1 MATDWKKFIKETQQQ
16 SAGSG
21 SNEWKNFVAQEKTK
35 ANYNNTLKQIKD
47 LTGLEADLETQQ
59 SSFERNWNDVQNT
72 NQVYAK
78 AIQYFSKMQSVSNE
92 LKRDASGYKKL
103 MGDKAY
109 NDLLKSF
116 DEVLKN
122 QDVDLKAIMERGKFY
137 TTFKTADEY
146 NTAVKNQGYAEKY
159 KNRTYQQISDFI
171 KSDDYNTMRRRGLID
186 ESEAKWL
193 RNQKY
198 ALGTSTQLQKELD
211 SIEDLLKK
219 AESIKKT
226 KDSVTVSNMGNE
238 FNPQKSIMP
247 GKSDVAKANENFE
260 NQIKALGYKNVEQFN
275 NDIENKKTTAD
286 ILKTVIAQKKQI
298 ESFNQKW
305 GGIKVEENYQPKINE
320 NETDSYYIA
329 INQITP
335 KALKSKTIKKHSK
348 SALIYDRMVTN
359 ADYFAEMEP
368 EEKNKYN
375 KIYETKGITTANQYA
390 DDLIS
395 LALDKRLNKKVM
407 QKNYDFTSKNIFNA
421 AVGSIASVGESLG
434 SGIEYVTN
442 LLKGETDRRV
452 LSATRAQGL
461 REGTK
466 SHWDSDVWDFVY
478 DTTMSGIDS
487 AAGMALSVAVPYLG
501 EALLG
506 GSAAAHTFNNA
517 LDRGVPQGDAVL
529 SSLAAGV
536 AESLFEHVSIGTVLK
551 GGKITAGWTKKGLL
565 QATKKT
571 LVDMGVNFSEETL
584 TEISNVITD
593 RLINGELS
601 NYDISVRDY
610 YMQGLSPED
619 AKRKAAED
627 VGTQIGM
634 AGLSGMLMGFGFG
647 TIGSTYGLTKSQM
660 LNSKAGSN
668 VVKNGE
674 VEALKTLAKDSGI
687 AEIQKAAEKIDKNSK
702 PSKIGYVFNS
712 LLEEYSK
719 NSIQQLTTA
728 LLENGATERGS
739 NSAKGWATQILK
751 NVVSPSNKEAIKQEI
766 ALRVNKLT
774 GDVYANFVD
783 NGKYGGDALLNLLE
797 IGEDAPTGIG
807 TQSEVKTGNTVINDQ
822 GVEVPVAADGEGAAV
837 GPVMGDTVKGIAA
850 APRSGE
856 IRTITEA
863 YKQGVAENLEKQR
876 PNPKTAKAEAETK
889 GKTEEEIYF
898 EEYFAKEKQITPEE
912 EQILKDFAKANG
924 LKVEFTDKAVDGKA
938 YGRYADGT
946 IVISRYA
953 KKPMRALFKHEFSHS
968 VENAKGYAKFQEYV
982 LEKSNAFKQWLNLKG
997 YGKWSELSDKITETY
1012 KKDKVK
1018 YDNAYAAAKAD
1029 IVADFVGD
1037 VLFGEVVDAKGNP
1050 IKLDTNF
1057 LVELKKNDRNL
1068 FQRFVEWVHSILK
1081 RLTTKGVVNK
1091 DIVKLEQK
1099 FKRLVE
1105 QARQQRAKGEGEKS
1119 EGEYVLAREVNE
1131 ATQKVGVEYDAETES
1146 VAPQY
1151 SLATWLDSD
1160 YVKDRNNAAQEIS
1173 NAIGVS
1179 KKTAIKYINSI
1190 NSIAKIIADD
1200 RVRLDYDAATGKT
1213 SFVSNVEYGGSI
1225 DFSTLCQ
1232 KRKWLTGTFSAIQRE
1247 LKNSALTA
1255 SEVLKIRNMLK
1266 EKGIEVSCGL
1276 CYVEGSRAEMGV
1288 FAKQFIER
1296 YKKTNPQYTPDM
1308 VDVNTPE
1315 GVEALRVN
1323 HPEVYEAYEKFWNNK
1338 GVLNEGDSVLFASQ
1352 RKPKLYSVR
1361 TDYKHEILDKFKSED
1376 NVVEKNQN
1384 GGLRIQSFSDFEIVH
1399 LIDMMQVIM
1408 DMSRVGLAGQAYTKV
1423 PDFALA
1429 LGDTGLKINLS
1440 LIAKGVDA
1448 NGSLIFDDVEG
1459 MPIDTA
1465 MRLRNMYS
1473 KNVGTILVIFNDA
1486 QLKAALKDDRVDFII
1501 PFHRS
1506 QWKRSQYAE
1515 LGLPKDTKDYTYM
1528 QNERYIKPVYYTTR
1542 KGTQGKRKATNY
1554 MPIKDYW
1561 DFNKSGKENAESY
1574 LKLCAENN
1582 KRPKFYKLLV
1592 DNKDGSYSLQ
1602 PDGSTDGYWKLLID
1616 FKMYDNTGK
1625 GSPQTPVKPTF
1636 NMKESMRMLEEY
1648 KGDHASFP
1656 ADQETVDAFVKE
1668 YKSKHK
1674 LDNFTESN
1682 RGKIEVKDDYDVGS
1696 YSLPDLDTEYMKA
1709 VESGDTENADIKYSL
1724 PEIDNEGNKLS
1735 EGQRRFFDKSKLT
1748 DEQGNLLRLYH
1759 GSRNGGFTKFSAK
1772 YSDDGITLFLTPSR
1786 ELAGTYTDSM
1796 DTIKLPEGKKGLAR
1810 MFETGT
1816 DKGKGQSG
1824 IYEVYANA
1832 KNPYILECNGEWWNR
1847 LPFTEKLKGKTIFD
1861 SENTL
1866 DPNTNTFKTKV
1877 TIDGKVYEKT
1887 FDLNHIVEKV
1897 KKVQENYSEGINKEV
1912 HFKYDFADLSTP
1924 EIFEYYRTFANE
1936 TIAEELKRQA
1946 NLSMYLRD
1954 GITKTFKTVYDNKTG
1969 DYTEL
1974 NTRFVGKWA
1983 KEKGYDSVWFKN
1995 VRDTGAVSQTVA
2007 KDSIN
2012 DVVIVFDSSQ
2022 IKSVDNLE
2030 PTKNKDIRYSLP
2042 DDGIPKIA
2050 RGKSYKE
2057 LDALVKEGKITSDE
2071 AFKALGEENGTMP
2084 KGENPKVDV
2093 NVPEKVSKTK
2103 NVNQFMRNV
2112 LESGHLDAN
2121 MTEREK
2127 RNIIS
2132 GARTYNPISDKA
2144 ALDKAEKK
2152 IKADVNGAVQEW
2164 ENAINGNRRITKY
2177 EIALGEQ
2184 LLVQAAETGNAND
2197 VTRYVAELAEL
2208 GTQLGQDIQA
2218 LRLLKKMTGMGQLY
2232 YVTRAVARLNKDIES
2247 RYGEKHKIVEIDP
2260 NLANI
2265 LANAKSEA
2273 EIDDVVKDLIKDVA
2287 SQVESSW
2294 VDKFNSWRYLAMLG
2308 NPRTHFRNIVGNAV
2322 FMPAVGTKNK
2332 IAAIMETMFV
2342 DKENRTKTFGF
2353 LKPEYKDFATE
2364 DFKKVEEIIKGGGK
2378 MNPADQIRDQMKV
2391 YNSKAFAW
2399 LEGVR
2404 QFNFNALE
2412 TEDGWFLKGHYIRAL
2427 GGAMQARGLDVNN
2440 IKPAQLEELRTYA
2453 IKEAQK
2459 ATYRDA
2465 SHFAQTLNKL
2475 AHPGKDAN
2483 LLSKA
2488 AGVAVE
2494 GLLPF
2499 KKTPINILKR
2509 GIEYS
2514 PIGIAT
2520 SIADAVI
2527 AAKKGQYSGTQFIDG
2542 LSSGLTGTGIMLLG
2556 AFFWSIGWISGGM
2569 DYDDEDALERLA
2581 GKQPYALKVGDY
2593 TFTIDFA
2600 APAVLPFMVGAE
2612 TAKILNGKGNDDAIG
2627 FFDAIAAM
2635 GAPMTELSMLQGLND
2650 AIETIA
2656 YSDNK
2661 MGDFATNI
2669 FASYFSQYVPT
2680 IGGQIART
2688 FDSTRRTNFVD
2699 KNSPF
2704 PKIIQ
2709 TTYQKALGKIPGA
2722 ENTKVPYIDAWGR
2735 TEEND
2740 NFLLRAFENFVSPGY
2755 ISKVTDDSVN
2765 NELAKIYTDT
2775 GESGVIPK
2783 RASTSF
2789 EVSGERVN
2797 LNADEYVQYATDKGQ
2812 YSRKYLEEIMSS
2824 DLYNG
2829 LSSDGKAEAI
2839 AFLFSYANAKA
2850 KSNVSDYDYRE
2861 VSTYKTAAKLEDAG
2875 ISPASYA
2882 VAKFAMSKENA
2893 DTDGS
2898 GSVTK
2903 SEKQKALRDAGFSS
2917 RDANK
2922 ILNINKK

>member
-1 MATDWKKFIKETQQQ
+1 M
-16 SAGSG
+16 S
-21 SNEWKNFVAQEKTK
+21 
-35 ANYNNTLKQIKD
+35 KQISLKEAFKMIEKED
-47 LTGLEADLETQQ
+47 PQTTRLTDLEKSISNYGNAWQ
-59 SSFERNWNDVQNT
+59 SKENTAALQKKIHFE
-72 NQVYAK
+72 
-78 AIQYFSKMQSVSNE
+78 KMRAAFNSDDK
-92 LKRDASGYKKL
+92 LIKKL
-103 MGDKAY
+103 DDFQKNIDAQFKLY
-109 NDLLKSF
+109 SKFKS
-116 DEVLKN
+116 
-122 QDVDLKAIMERGKFY
+122 
-137 TTFKTADEY
+137 ADEY
-146 NTAVKNQGYAEKY
+146 NIAVKNQGYAEKY

-186 ESEAKWL
+186 ESEAQWL

-226 KDSVTVSNMGNE
+226 KGSVTVSNMGNE

-247 GKSDVAKANENFE
+247 DKSDVAKANESFE
-260 NQIKALGYKNVEQFN
+260 NQIKALGYKSVEQFN

-348 SALIYDRMVTN
+348 SALINDRIVTN
-359 ADYFAEMEP
+359 SDYFAEMEP

-395 LALDKRLNKKVM
+395 LALDKRLNEKVM
-407 QKNYDFTSKNIFNA
+407 QKNYDFTSKNGFNA
-421 AVGSIASVGESLG
+421 VVGSIASVGESLG

-487 AAGMALSVAVPYLG
+487 ASGMALSVAVPYLG

-571 LVDMGVNFSEETL
+571 FVDMGVNFSEETL

-610 YMQGLSPED
+610 YMQGMSPED

-719 NSIQQLTTA
+719 NSTQQLTTA

-822 GVEVPVAADGEGAAV
+822 GVEVPVAADGEDAAV
-837 GPVMGDTVKGIAA
+837 GPVMGDTVKGIASD
-850 APRSGE
+850 PRSGE

-912 EQILKDFAKANG
+912 EQILKDFAKENG

-938 YGRYADGT
+938 YGKYADGT

-968 VENAKGYAKFQEYV
+968 VENAKGYAKFQEYM

-1099 FKRLVE
+1099 FKRLAE
-1105 QARQQRAKGEGEKS
+1105 QARQKRAKGESEKS
-1119 EGEYVLAREVNE
+1119 QTGEAD
-1131 ATQKVGVEYDAETES
+1131 G
-1146 VAPQY
+1146 QY
-1151 SLATWLDSD
+1151 SLAEDGVKDQIKNNATELNSMDVAATLDEHKIFTSKQDVAEWALSKFEKIGFKVNRNGFGEIILDKKRITKGLRYLKTNEERLALALLPDVLSKGIEIDSHPKHKGRTYDTFTFAAPVMINGQRGNMAVVVRREEKNYYKVHRLLLPDGTQFFLDEKRDTAERAGGVDNNSGLSPTDNVSKPSIPNSTENVKQKQLDIILKNNPANSD
-1160 YVKDRNNAAQEIS
+1160 YVTWIR
-1173 NAIGVS
+1173 
-1179 KKTAIKYINSI
+1179 
-1190 NSIAKIIADD
+1190 
-1200 RVRLDYDAATGKT
+1200 
-1213 SFVSNVEYGGSI
+1213 SI
-1225 DFSTLCQ
+1225 DDIHTLQ
-1232 KRKWLTGTFSAIQRE
+1232 ETLEMSDWAEYDEFNPDYSKQDALDAI
-1247 LKNSALTA
+1247 
-1255 SEVLKIRNMLK
+1255 
-1266 EKGIEVSCGL
+1266 EKG
-1276 CYVEGSRAEMGV
+1276 
-1288 FAKQFIER
+1288 K
-1296 YKKTNPQYTPDM
+1296 
-1308 VDVNTPE
+1308 
-1315 GVEALRVN
+1315 
-1323 HPEVYEAYEKFWNNK
+1323 
-1338 GVLNEGDSVLFASQ
+1338 
-1352 RKPKLYSVR
+1352 
-1361 TDYKHEILDKFKSED
+1361 
-1376 NVVEKNQN
+1376 
-1384 GGLRIQSFSDFEIVH
+1384 
-1399 LIDMMQVIM
+1399 
-1408 DMSRVGLAGQAYTKV
+1408 
-1423 PDFALA
+1423 
-1429 LGDTGLKINLS
+1429 
-1440 LIAKGVDA
+1440 
-1448 NGSLIFDDVEG
+1448 
-1459 MPIDTA
+1459 
-1465 MRLRNMYS
+1465 
-1473 KNVGTILVIFNDA
+1473 ILVYSSKPISQGIFVTPS
-1486 QLKAALKDDRVDFII
+1486 RM
-1501 PFHRS
+1501 
-1506 QWKRSQYAE
+1506 E
-1515 LGLPKDTKDYTYM
+1515 
-1528 QNERYIKPVYYTTR
+1528 
-1542 KGTQGKRKATNY
+1542 
-1554 MPIKDYW
+1554 
-1561 DFNKSGKENAESY
+1561 AESY
-1574 LKLCAENN
+1574 SGDGKVYKKLVNIEDVA
-1582 KRPKFYKLLV
+1582 
-1592 DNKDGSYSLQ
+1592 
-1602 PDGSTDGYWKLLID
+1602 WID
-1616 FKMYDNTGK
+1616 
-1625 GSPQTPVKPTF
+1625 PTQGQF
-1636 NMKESMRMLEEY
+1636 AK
-1648 KGDHASFP
+1648 
-1656 ADQETVDAFVKE
+1656 V
-1668 YKSKHK
+1668 
-1674 LDNFTESN
+1674 
-1682 RGKIEVKDDYDVGS
+1682 EVKDDYDVGS
-1696 YSLPDLDTEYMKA
+1696 YSLPDLDS
-1709 VESGDTENADIKYSL
+1709 SGQ
-1724 PEIDNEGNKLS
+1724 KLS
-1735 EGQRRFFDKSKLT
+1735 AGQRRFFDKSKLT

-1759 GSRNGGFTKFSAK
+1759 GTKNGGFTKFSAK

-1786 ELAGTYTDSM
+1786 ELAGTYTDSN
-1796 DTIKLPEGKKGLAR
+1796 DTVKLPEIKKGLAR

-1832 KNPYILECNGEWWNR
+1832 KKPYILDCDGASWNK
-1847 LPFTEKLKGKTIFD
+1847 LPFAEKIKGKTNVD
-1861 SENTL
+1861 TENTFDYKNNIL
-1866 DPNTNTFKTKV
+1866 KTKV
-1877 TIDGKVYEKT
+1877 TLDGKVYEKT

-1897 KKVQENYSEGINKEV
+1897 EKIQEGYQSKGFNKERLY
-1912 HFKYDFADLSTP
+1912 KYEFADQAAI
-1924 EIFEYYRTFANE
+1924 EVREYYKTFANE
-1936 TIAEELKRQA
+1936 EIADDLTSTAILCMEL
-1946 NLSMYLRD
+1946 LD
-1954 GITKTFKTVYDNKTG
+1954 GITRTTKKVIDNKTG
-1969 DYTEL
+1969 EIEHL
-1974 NTRFVGKWA
+1974 NTRYVSKWA
-1983 KEKGYDSVWFKN
+1983 KENGYDAVWFKN
-1995 VRDTGAVSQTVA
+1995 VRDTGAISNNVNTDFTA
-2007 KDSIN
+2007 
-2012 DVVIVFDSSQ
+2012 DVVVVFDGSQ

-2144 ALDKAEKK
+2144 ALDRAEKK
-2152 IKADVNGAVQEW
+2152 IKADVNGAVKEW

-2218 LRLLKKMTGMGQLY
+2218 LRLLKQMTGMGQLY

-2247 RYGEKHKIVEIDP
+2247 RYGKKHKIVEIDP

-2475 AHPGKDAN
+2475 AHPGKDAS

-2680 IGGQIART
+2680 VGGQIART

-2740 NFLLRAFENFVSPGY
+2740 NFLLRAFENFISPGY

-2861 VSTYKTAAKLEDAG
+2861 ISTYKTAAKLEDAG

-2882 VAKFAMSKENA
+2882 VAKFAMSNENA

>member
-21 SNEWKNFVAQEKTK
+21 SNEWKNFVAQEKNK

-47 LTGLEADLETQQ
+47 LTGLEADLETQR

-122 QDVDLKAIMERGKFY
+122 QDVDLKAIMEQGKFY

-146 NTAVKNQGYAEKY
+146 NTDVKNQGYADKY

-226 KDSVTVSNMGNE
+226 KGSVTVSNMGNE

-247 GKSDVAKANENFE
+247 DKSDVAKANENFE

-348 SALIYDRMVTN
+348 SALINDRIVTN
-359 ADYFAEMEP
+359 SDYFAEMEP

-395 LALDKRLNKKVM
+395 LALDKRLNEKVM
-407 QKNYDFTSKNIFNA
+407 QKNYDFTSKNGFNA
-421 AVGSIASVGESLG
+421 VVGSIASVGESLG

-487 AAGMALSVAVPYLG
+487 ASGMALSVAVPYLG

-571 LVDMGVNFSEETL
+571 FVDMGVNFSEETL

-687 AEIQKAAEKIDKNSK
+687 AKIQKAAEKIDKNSK

-837 GPVMGDTVKGIAA
+837 GPVMGDTVKGIAS

-912 EQILKDFAKANG
+912 EQILKDFAKENG

-982 LEKSNAFKQWLNLKG
+982 LEKSNTFKQWLNLKG

-1099 FKRLVE
+1099 FKRLAE
-1105 QARQQRAKGEGEKS
+1105 QARQQRAKGESKKSQTGEAD
-1119 EGEYVLAREVNE
+1119 G
-1131 ATQKVGVEYDAETES
+1131 
-1146 VAPQY
+1146 QY
-1151 SLATWLDSD
+1151 SLAEDEKLYTYINDALSDKLPKKSFYKISDKISDRLANDIEKIVGFSVEDYSNEITPSSIMHIEKQHGTNGKKDSSMQDHHDLARVSYVIDNYEKITEGKRSGEYKNSDGTHAKTVVLQAKVDNQFYYVVEAVPDAKLKALHVVSAYKNKKDTFPNVPVSNDPRRYVQDEHRSNVSNPSIPNSTENVKQKQLDIILKNNPANSD
-1160 YVKDRNNAAQEIS
+1160 YVTWIRSVDDIHTLQETLEMS
-1173 NAIGVS
+1173 DWAEYDEYNPDYSKQDALDAI
-1179 KKTAIKYINSI
+1179 
-1190 NSIAKIIADD
+1190 
-1200 RVRLDYDAATGKT
+1200 
-1213 SFVSNVEYGGSI
+1213 
-1225 DFSTLCQ
+1225 
-1232 KRKWLTGTFSAIQRE
+1232 
-1247 LKNSALTA
+1247 
-1255 SEVLKIRNMLK
+1255 
-1266 EKGIEVSCGL
+1266 EKG
-1276 CYVEGSRAEMGV
+1276 
-1288 FAKQFIER
+1288 K
-1296 YKKTNPQYTPDM
+1296 
-1308 VDVNTPE
+1308 
-1315 GVEALRVN
+1315 
-1323 HPEVYEAYEKFWNNK
+1323 
-1338 GVLNEGDSVLFASQ
+1338 
-1352 RKPKLYSVR
+1352 
-1361 TDYKHEILDKFKSED
+1361 
-1376 NVVEKNQN
+1376 
-1384 GGLRIQSFSDFEIVH
+1384 
-1399 LIDMMQVIM
+1399 
-1408 DMSRVGLAGQAYTKV
+1408 
-1423 PDFALA
+1423 
-1429 LGDTGLKINLS
+1429 
-1440 LIAKGVDA
+1440 
-1448 NGSLIFDDVEG
+1448 
-1459 MPIDTA
+1459 
-1465 MRLRNMYS
+1465 
-1473 KNVGTILVIFNDA
+1473 ILVYSSKPISQGIFVTPS
-1486 QLKAALKDDRVDFII
+1486 RM
-1501 PFHRS
+1501 
-1506 QWKRSQYAE
+1506 E
-1515 LGLPKDTKDYTYM
+1515 
-1528 QNERYIKPVYYTTR
+1528 
-1542 KGTQGKRKATNY
+1542 
-1554 MPIKDYW
+1554 
-1561 DFNKSGKENAESY
+1561 AESY
-1574 LKLCAENN
+1574 SGNGKVYKKLVNIEDVAWIDPTQGQFAKVE
-1582 KRPKFYKLLV
+1582 
-1592 DNKDGSYSLQ
+1592 DDIGS
-1602 PDGSTDGYWKLLID
+1602 
-1616 FKMYDNTGK
+1616 
-1625 GSPQTPVKPTF
+1625 
-1636 NMKESMRMLEEY
+1636 
-1648 KGDHASFP
+1648 
-1656 ADQETVDAFVKE
+1656 
-1668 YKSKHK
+1668 
-1674 LDNFTESN
+1674 
-1682 RGKIEVKDDYDVGS
+1682 
-1696 YSLPDLDTEYMKA
+1696 
-1709 VESGDTENADIKYSL
+1709 YSL

-1824 IYEVYANA
+1824 IYEVYVNA

-1897 KKVQENYSEGINKEV
+1897 KKVQENHSEGINKEV

-1954 GITKTFKTVYDNKTG
+1954 GITRTFKTVYDNKTG

-1983 KEKGYDSVWFKN
+1983 KEKGYDSVWLKN
-1995 VRDTGAVSQTVA
+1995 VRDTGTVSQTVA

-2012 DVVIVFDSSQ
+2012 DVVIAFDSSQ

-2084 KGENPKVDV
+2084 KGERPKVDV

-2112 LESGHLDAN
+2112 LESGHLDAD

-2144 ALDKAEKK
+2144 ALDRAEKK

-2218 LRLLKKMTGMGQLY
+2218 LRLLKQMTGMGQLY

-2412 TEDGWFLKGHYIRAL
+2412 IEDGWFLKGHYVRAL

-2440 IKPAQLEELRTYA
+2440 IEPAQLEELRTYA

-2475 AHPGKDAN
+2475 AHPGKDAS

-2839 AFLFSYANAKA
+2839 AFLFSYANDKA

-2861 VSTYKTAAKLEDAG
+2861 ISTYKTAAKLEDAG

-2898 GSVTK
+2898 DSVTK